1 MYEWDLA
8 LKVFIYGFAGVFV
21 CLTILMFSI
30 QICGAIL
37 KGYRKKKS

>member
-1 MYEWDLA
+1 MQNWDFAFKIFMYGFSG
-8 LKVFIYGFAGVFV
+8 VFI

-37 KGYRKKKS
+37 KNFKKKS